1 MSNIREI
8 IIKQHEKIL
17 RVSKYYKEIID
28 NFGRGDD
35 VYNENILTSLE
46 TNDNYLDEMISNIE
60 KIQYDF
66 DLELINKTDIELK
79 RIENYQIQQK
89 IFKLFMPY
97 MIYMRL
103 MLKTKN
109 E

>member
-1 MSNIREI
+1 MSNIRDI
-8 IIKQHEKIL
+8 IINQQEKL
-17 RVSKYYKEIID
+17 EQMSKYYQQIID
-28 NFGRGDD
+28 NFDRGED
-35 VYNENILTSLE
+35 VYNESVLSALE
-46 TNDNYLDEMISNIE
+46 NNDNYLDELSNNIE
-60 KIQYDF
+60 KIQHNF
-66 DLELINKTDIELK
+66 DLNIINKSDLELK

-89 IFKLFMPY
+89 ILKLFMPY